1 MHGRETKETGGMEDG
16 GKEEGGR
23 EEGSMEDGKNVEA
36 IISEL
41 PFSPFPFSF
50 VSFVPFVSRLTS
62 DVSLTLLPAGLSR
75 K

>member
-41 PFSPFPFSF
+41 PFFPSPSSPS
-50 VSFVPFVSRLTS
+50 SPSS